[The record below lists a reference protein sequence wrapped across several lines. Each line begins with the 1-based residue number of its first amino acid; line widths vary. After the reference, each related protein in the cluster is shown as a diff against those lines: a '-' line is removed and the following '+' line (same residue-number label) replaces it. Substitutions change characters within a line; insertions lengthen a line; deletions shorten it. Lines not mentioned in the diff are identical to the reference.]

1 MNTEEEEFNR
11 IEREAKQ
18 RMEAVHSTV
27 TRYESETT
35 MSEYIKGFNDGYD
48 FVLTQIERHPEM
60 TTVELLAY
68 LRWEDVEHKS
78 QVNNRGIATG

>member
-1 MNTEEEEFNR
+1 MN
-11 IEREAKQ
+11 
-18 RMEAVHSTV
+18 
-27 TRYESETT
+27 ETT
-35 MSEYIKGFNDGYD
+35 MSEYIKGFNDCYD
-48 FVLTQIERHPEM
+48 FILTQIERHPEM

>member
-1 MNTEEEEFNR
+1 MNAEDEEFNR

-27 TRYESETT
+27 TRHESETT
-35 MSEYIKGFNDGYD
+35 MSEYIKGFNDGFA

-60 TTVELLAY
+60 TATELLAY
-68 LRWEDVEHKS
+68 LKGDVIEVKS
-78 QVNNRGIATG
+78 QVNDRGIATG